1 LSVFEKVSL
10 PNSRFNALDTL
21 VVNVHSVR
29 MPVGFG
35 KRAIK
40 SKFRPLSVMAQFK
53 ISVVE
58 VKAED
63 KSLAKALIIAIA
75 KVENDP
81 NYVAYRQCRKLRRV
95 VRSLLDMTGIHLS
108 GGGIPELIKFQDH
121 FWDYKITVYQGM
133 ACKDIMFEVVV
144 DFPKRFNLL
153 YDDVEIHY
161 HVIVNITGA
170 MGKRFMCKA
179 CNK

>member
-1 LSVFEKVSL
+1 MELSQHALQNLSDSDMVGITIQKPVNQKDKPIGISFRRKDQLAGDLVLSVFENVSQS
-10 PNSRFNALDTL
+10 NSRFNALDTL

-53 ISVVE
+53 RSVVE

-63 KSLAKALIIAIA
+63 KCLAKALIIAIA

-81 NYVAYRQCRKLRRV
+81 NYVAYRQGRRLRPV
-95 VRSLLDMTGIHLS
+95 VRNLLDMTGIHLS
-108 GGGIPELIKFQDH
+108 GGGDPRTNQISRTFSGL
-121 FWDYKITVYQGM
+121 
-133 ACKDIMFEVVV
+133 
-144 DFPKRFNLL
+144 
-153 YDDVEIHY
+153 
-161 HVIVNITGA
+161 
-170 MGKRFMCKA
+170 
-179 CNK
+179 